1 MKKGILSFTVVLA
14 FAIVNVLGCF
24 SAAAYGGIGNTHVA
38 LSTTVKT
45 AVVDDD
51 FEDRTLDVTMDKDTT
66 SYAKPLVGNAKSVF
80 KRETNGNMYMQTT
93 EKDVML
99 CTKSANNEY
108 GLDSDRLAISF
119 DILNPE
125 VFTNVEGNTYADLY
139 VGGTK
144 IFRMFAKEKN
154 GGTKGLEVK
163 YFSGKNEKNFK
174 YGSGTTYWT
183 QKHTSGNYWNHVE
196 LVLKRIKNAEGK
208 YTVELERLNSN
219 GVEFNLSDGP
229 YQEGDPNLWNVDWWT
244 KRTDASKFI
253 GLGMSSKSF
262 ALDNVLIC
270 APGECARIAP
280 RVSTSFAPA
289 KRFFIDD
296 NFNDRTDDINKSD
309 YSYKVLRTDETVK
322 VGGEENDKY
331 ATIPTSGTAKS
342 GYLRFMN
349 KDNAVDTDKLALHF
363 KYKLASGG
371 SVILSFCSPKVLSFA
386 ENAITLTGAPSTGDV
401 TLLENPTVSA
411 DGWTYVDLVFE
422 RKAAGSG
429 DKIMYL
435 TKLAVNGNTVDI
447 GSDKQV
453 KADAIK
459 WWDAASFGYY
469 AYNFQLVTKDTC
481 VDDILLYEPAETA
494 TGFEIANFNNGT
506 ITIRNANADALN
518 LTGSKLIVA
527 AYDKG
532 DNLLGAAVKEIDANL
547 ASGESTSV
555 SFAGVTAPTGTA
567 YYKFFAWNNLND
579 MVPLFTQAEVTAK

>member
-51 FEDRTLDVTMDKDTT
+51 FEDRTVDVTMDKDTT

-144 IFRMFAKEKN
+144 IFRMYAKEKN

-163 YFSGKNEKNFK
+163 YFSSKNEKNFK

-229 YQEGDPNLWNVDWWT
+229 YQDGNPDLWNVDWWT

-296 NFNDRTDDINKSD
+296 NFNDRTDNINASD
-309 YSYKVLRTDETVK
+309 YSYKVLDCTNIS
-322 VGGEENDKY
+322 VGGEGNDKY
-331 ATIPTSGTAKS
+331 ATITGTN
-342 GYLRFMN
+342 GYVRLM
-349 KDNAVDTDKLALHF
+349 KQANAVDSDKLALHF

-371 SVILSFCSPKVLSFA
+371 YVNLNFCSPKVLSFA
-386 ENAITLTGAPSTGDV
+386 KNAITLTGATSTDDV
-401 TLLENPTVSA
+401 TLLKNPAVSA

-422 RKAAGSG
+422 RKAAESG

-447 GSDKQV
+447 GSESQV

-469 AYNFQLVTKDTC
+469 AYNFQLVTKGTC

-506 ITIRNANADALN
+506 ITIRNANAAALD

-555 SFAGVTAPTGTA
+555 SIAGVTAPTGTA